1 MASGSSVQRWDV
13 VVVGAGV
20 FGAWT
25 ARRLQSLG
33 KRVLLIDAW
42 GPGHARASSGG
53 ETRMIRAAYGEDH
66 IYSDWAWRS
75 LAEWK
80 ELSARQ
86 DLPLFHRTGVLYFFQ
101 RQQPYLAGA
110 MDALRGLGCP
120 LDVLDADELRR
131 LYPQIDW
138 QGVETALRE
147 PELGVLMARR
157 AVQTLLAEF
166 VRAGGGYLQAAVAPP
181 AHGVR
186 LERVTTSVGETVAAD
201 AFVFACGPWL
211 PKLFPGLL
219 GGRIFPTQQDIF
231 FFAPKPGDGRFA
243 PPALP
248 SWGDFN
254 DGDLMYGFPDI
265 EGRGFKIAHDLHGP
279 PIDPDVGDRVP
290 DPANLEI
297 VRAYMRR
304 RFPDMAERPLNE
316 VRVCQYE
323 NSCNGD
329 FLIDRHPAWDNVVLV
344 GAGSG
349 HGFKHG
355 PMVGRTA
362 SELLIDPS
370 VRPHPRFSLA
380 TKTTT
385 QQRAVH

>member
-1 MASGSSVQRWDV
+1 MGQRWDV
-13 VVVGAGV
+13 AVVGAGV

-53 ETRMIRAAYGEDH
+53 ETRMIRAAYGEDD

-75 LAEWK
+75 LADWK
-80 ELSARQ
+80 QLSAGQ

-101 RQQPYLAGA
+101 RQQPYLSGA
-110 MDALRGLGCP
+110 MDALRRLGCP
-120 LDVLDADELRR
+120 LDVLGAEELTR

-138 QGVETALRE
+138 QGVETALFE

-157 AVQTLLAEF
+157 SVQTLLAEF

-181 AHGVR
+181 QDGAR
-186 LERVTTSVGETVAAD
+186 LDSIRTSTGEVIAAD

-211 PKLFPGLL
+211 PKLFPGVL

-231 FFAPKPGDGRFA
+231 FFAPQPGDGRFA

-248 SWGDFN
+248 AWGDFN
-254 DGDLMYGFPDI
+254 EGDMMYGFPDI
-265 EGRGFKIAHDLHGP
+265 EGRGFKIAHDMHGP
-279 PIDPDVGDRVP
+279 PIDPDLGDRVP
-290 DPANLEI
+290 DPAKLEI
-297 VRAYMRR
+297 VRAYMRK

-362 SELLIDPS
+362 CELLTDPS
-370 VRPHPRFSLA
+370 ARPHPRFSLA
-380 TKTTT
+380 TKATT